1 MPEDP
6 TELLAEGTRRA
17 LAFLAPRAGA
27 FVADV
32 LGTLGNLVAILFAL
46 FFMLRDGEAM
56 ARHVRDRLPL
66 SADESERLMSET
78 RDLVMASS
86 GAGLTV
92 AVAQGLIG
100 AWCSGLSA

>member
-1 MPEDP
+1 MPEEP

-27 FVADV
+27 LVADV

-56 ARHVRDRLPL
+56 ARHVRDRLAY
-66 SADESERLMSET
+66 STRSRADLGIRMHFPNRRCGIS
-78 RDLVMASS
+78 
-86 GAGLTV
+86 
-92 AVAQGLIG
+92 
-100 AWCSGLSA
+100 